1 MDQLQFTKRMKMGQ
15 VKRQVND
22 ILDMWVNGATV
33 ARIASF
39 LHLDPGT
46 VEYVI
51 EQYGTDVM

>member
-1 MDQLQFTKRMKMGQ
+1 MGQ

-51 EQYGTDVM
+51 NEYGEDVV

>member
-1 MDQLQFTKRMKMGQ
+1 MAQ

-39 LHLDPGT
+39 LHLDPST

-51 EQYGTDVM
+51 NQYGEDVV